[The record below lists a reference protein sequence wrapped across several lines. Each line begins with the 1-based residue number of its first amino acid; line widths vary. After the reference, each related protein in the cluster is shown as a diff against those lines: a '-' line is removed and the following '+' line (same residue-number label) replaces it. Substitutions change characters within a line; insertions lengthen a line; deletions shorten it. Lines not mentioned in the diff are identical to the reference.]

1 MISEKLAKE
10 INLIIAE
17 FSGGSSGIRDN
28 NGLLS
33 ALNRPYQTFD
43 GIDLYPTA
51 IEKSAAILESI
62 IINHPF
68 IDGNKRMAYA
78 FMRLLLAEDGF
89 DMFASEDEIY
99 NFVISVSEGKMNT
112 IEITNWVKDHTTHN
126 P

>member
-1 MISEKLAKE
+1 MISAKLAIE

-43 GIDLYPTA
+43 GLDLYPTA
-51 IEKSAAILESI
+51 IEKSAAILEST

-68 IDGNKRMAYA
+68 IDGNKRMGYV
-78 FMRLLLAEDGF
+78 FMRLLLAEEGF
-89 DMFASEDEIY
+89 DLIAAEDDIY
-99 NFVISVSEGKMNT
+99 NFVISISEGRMNT
-112 IEITNWVKDHTTHN
+112 ESIIKWIKSHTTKKD
-126 P
+126 